1 MRIFRNLSIVGSIF
15 LLCNCAHNSESHKE
29 EKHKFLTTT
38 ALQKDTFTLNQY
50 VGHIQSI
57 NSIEIQ
63 SQERGY
69 IEEIFIDEG
78 AMVKK
83 GQLLFKI
90 MPKLYQAE
98 YDKALAESNYA
109 KIEYENTRVLSLSDV
124 VSLNELALA
133 KAGYEKA
140 LAELNVAKTHLDF
153 TEIRAPYDGIVDKFR
168 VRKGSLV
175 EEGETLTELAD
186 NSKMW
191 VYFNVPEAQYL
202 NIKQNNLWTSST
214 PVQLQMANNQMFE
227 YEGKITTIEAN
238 FNPTTGNIAFR
249 ATFPNPKG
257 LLRNGETGNIVIKSS
272 SENVLLIPQ
281 KATFEVLSNKYV
293 YTVDE
298 KGKLTPQQIFIDREL
313 PHLFVVANGLSTEDH
328 ILLEGLRKVH
338 KGDVI
343 EAEHIDAKLA
353 ISELDLYAE

>member
-1 MRIFRNLSIVGSIF
+1 MRLFRNVSIVGAIF
-15 LLCNCAHNSESHKE
+15 LLCNCAHNSEPHKV

-38 ALQKDTFTLNQY
+38 PLQKDTFTLNEY

-69 IEEIFIDEG
+69 IEKIYIDEG
-78 AMVKK
+78 AKVKK

-98 YDKALAESNYA
+98 YEKALAEANYA

-140 LAELNVAKTHLDF
+140 LAELNVAKTHLGF
-153 TEIRAPYDGIVDKFR
+153 TEIRAPYDGIINKFR

-186 NSKMW
+186 NSQMW

-202 NIKQNNLWTSST
+202 NIKQNNLWTTST
-214 PVQLQMANNQMFE
+214 PVELQMANGEMFDHD
-227 YEGKITTIEAN
+227 GKITTIEAN

-249 ATFPNPKG
+249 ATFPNPTG
-257 LLRNGETGNIVIKSS
+257 LLRNGETGNVVIKGS
-272 SENVLLIPQ
+272 SENVMLIPQ
-281 KATFEVLSNKYV
+281 KATFEVLNNKYV
-293 YTVDE
+293 YLVDE
-298 KGKLTPQQIFIDREL
+298 TGKLTPKQIFIEREL
-313 PHLFVVANGLSTEDH
+313 PHLFVVASGLTPKDH

-338 KGDVI
+338 KGDEI
-343 EAEHIDAKLA
+343 EAEHINAEKA
-353 ISELDLYAE
+353 IAIT